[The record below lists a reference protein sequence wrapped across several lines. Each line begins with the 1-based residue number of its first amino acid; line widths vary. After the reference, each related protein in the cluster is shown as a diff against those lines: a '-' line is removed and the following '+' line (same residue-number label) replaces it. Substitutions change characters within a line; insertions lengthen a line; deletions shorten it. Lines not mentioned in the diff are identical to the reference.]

1 MREFPQFFDYI
12 YRRYRRDLLAADSVD
27 VGTWHSQSTA
37 GNPLLV
43 TMEIPFTSFSIYV
56 PTHEQPL
63 QDDVKPNLPWA
74 EEHFQERVS
83 GEPVNPPPSHVNWPW
98 AHAQHQDNVDEKFSH
113 TYPERMWPKYANDWQ
128 LIKDEAPRPRSGIRF
143 PWGDLQ
149 DVVTLLTEE
158 LYTRQAYLPIFFPED
173 TGGSARIGAR
183 IPCSLGYHFMVRK
196 NRQDY
201 PRMSCMYT
209 MRSCDFVRHFRDD
222 IYMAARLLQW
232 VAREVSLRLDL
243 PGDILPAQLHTHI
256 ASLHAMEGDR
266 YKLQTEEDQ
275 DVRGSQAVEG

>member
-1 MREFPQFFDYI
+1 MTSDFEYTYKVYRE
-12 YRRYRRDLLAADSVD
+12 RLLHKAPSVD

-43 TMEIPFTSFSIYV
+43 TMEIEYVSFSIKV
-56 PTHEQPL
+56 PWWEKEL
-63 QDDVKPNLPWA
+63 QEDIKPNLPWA
-74 EEHFQERVS
+74 EEHFLERVG

-98 AHAQHQDNVDEKFSH
+98 AHGQHQDPDEKFSH
-113 TYPERMWPKYANDWQ
+113 TYPERMWPRFANVGQ
-128 LIKDEAPRPRSGIRF
+128 VRPNGRRVFVPHNGIRYEY
-143 PWGDLQ
+143 GDLQ
-149 DVVTLLTEE
+149 DVVMLLTNE

-173 TGGSARIGAR
+173 TGGSARIAER

-196 NRQDY
+196 NELGYSQ
-201 PRMSCMYT
+201 MSCMYT

-232 VAREVSLRLDL
+232 MAREVSLNLGDFV
-243 PGDILPAQLHTHI
+243 GDITPANLHVQI

-266 YKLQTEEDQ
+266 YKLQTEEDH
-275 DVRGSQAVEG
+275 DGKR